1 VIERRD
7 GSQWLSLKQPDVLV
21 REVVKHNAA
30 GKVCMILGSCAY
42 HLQPTLGE
50 LKRQG
55 VPFHNPFVSR
65 GDWNPLRGG
74 PEIVRAFLE
83 TPRPDLFGGELIEGF
98 ERWWHPKTM
107 WKWAQHI
114 RAAGVFVRGGKEILR
129 GRAEES
135 NKNTHGLDV
144 EEVRELIEPAAFEAM
159 VECLKTDRPWEWLR
173 ANLLPEPRKKMEY
186 GFQICDRSGVRA
198 LTDKPKVVIGTIHSV
213 KGAEAEVVY
222 LSPDLSRKGYEEW
235 MGFPE
240 QRDVVR
246 RVFYVGMT
254 RSSERLV
261 LLGRSEKQAFIEWD
275 A

>member
-1 VIERRD
+1 
-7 GSQWLSLKQPDVLV
+7 
-21 REVVKHNAA
+21 
-30 GKVCMILGSCAY
+30 
-42 HLQPTLGE
+42 
-50 LKRQG
+50 
-55 VPFHNPFVSR
+55 
-65 GDWNPLRGG
+65 
-74 PEIVRAFLE
+74 
-83 TPRPDLFGGELIEGF
+83 
-98 ERWWHPKTM
+98 
-107 WKWAQHI
+107 
-114 RAAGVFVRGGKEILR
+114 
-129 GRAEES
+129 
-135 NKNTHGLDV
+135 
-144 EEVRELIEPAAFEAM
+144 
-159 VECLKTDRPWEWLR
+159 
-173 ANLLPEPRKKMEY
+173 MEY